1 MRVTNRLGLPA
12 AFVNAVSV
20 RRHNA
25 PGCYSATTLNKG
37 VKEIVLTDRHFDE
50 LEVDAADSVWAVW
63 GTAVHTLFQAQDE
76 GFLVGLLRSFIAE
89 CKNDPIIGD
98 DGELEKDERPLLIR
112 LAELLEARIK
122 AKFSKD
128 TFVEERFEVPLSK
141 SKITGQVDSYD
152 MASAT
157 IYDWKTASVWK
168 VVKADFADW
177 KAQGMTY
184 AWLMAQKGL
193 PVKKCRFVALLKDHS
208 KTKAATDASYP
219 QSPVFVYEFDV
230 TEEGLKETGDRLEKK
245 VIELETASLLED
257 KDIPPCSESER
268 WAEPPVWAVMKNGR
282 KSAVKL
288 FDSEADAD
296 AFAGEM
302 GNSHYVEH
310 RPAVSRKCADY
321 CPCKDFCNFYKAIK
335 EAGQ

>member
-37 VKEIVLTDRHFDE
+37 AKEIVLTDRHFDE
-50 LEVDAADSVWAVW
+50 LEADAADSVWAVW
-63 GTAVHTLFQAQDE
+63 GTAVHA
-76 GFLVGLLRSFIAE
+76 
-89 CKNDPIIGD
+89 
-98 DGELEKDERPLLIR
+98 
-112 LAELLEARIK
+112 LLESQK
-122 AKFSKD
+122 DDNFHEEKFK
-128 TFVEERFEVPLSK
+128 VPVLNSYV
-141 SKITGQVDSYD
+141 TGQVDSYD
-152 MASAT
+152 MERG
-157 IYDWKTASVWK
+157 IINDWKTASVWK
-168 VVKADFADW
+168 VQLGDFADW
-177 KAQGMTY
+177 RLQGLAY
-184 AWLMAQKGL
+184 AWLLTKSGFA
-193 PVKKCRFVALLKDHS
+193 VNKCRFVALLKDHS
-208 KTKAATDASYP
+208 KTKAKNDREYP
-219 QSPVFVYEFDV
+219 QSPVYVYEFDV
-230 TEEGLKETGDRLEKK
+230 TPDDLAATERRITNK
-245 VIELETASLLED
+245 VAEIEAAYKLADDEIAE
-257 KDIPPCSESER
+257 CSAAER
-268 WAEPPVWAVMKNGR
+268 WADGEKWAVMKNGR